1 LIHTDGAKLWC
12 VHWKTVEEYTLCLL
26 VRAVR
31 VRLQSE
37 TMLSR
42 GDHTLNLGMTSFR
55 SFFWIFGL
63 GSLGLARSS
72 SLR

>member
-42 GDHTLNLGMTSFR
+42 GDEITL
-55 SFFWIFGL
+55 
-63 GSLGLARSS
+63 
-72 SLR
+72 